1 MYSVACL
8 KLCAT
13 DLGKPWEGQG
23 ICLWCRE
30 LHLQPVNRSVV
41 VTFACPR
48 SGLCP
53 QCEVDCAS
61 LVVLCNEW
69 VILCNAGVVLYN
81 DEVVLCNVFL
91 PCSIRRYSVIPLSQN
106 SGLIGWLPH
115 SNTLHT
121 LIRDYRESK
130 KIMLNVEHRLMLQV
144 GMGGG
149 RWMGGGGGG

>member
-1 MYSVACL
+1 MLLTLGS
-8 KLCAT
+8 
-13 DLGKPWEGQG
+13 LGKD
-23 ICLWCRE
+23 RE
-30 LHLQPVNRSVV
+30 FACGAENSMHLQPVNWSVV
-41 VTFACPR
+41 VTFACSR
-48 SGLCP
+48 SGLYCP

-115 SNTLHT
+115 SDTLHT
-121 LIRDYRESK
+121 LIRDYRESND
-130 KIMLNVEHRLMLQV
+130 NVERGAQAHV
-144 GMGGG
+144 AGGDG
-149 RWMGGGGGG
+149 RGTLEGEGEGVDEDE